1 MRIGRFTTKQRVLV
15 GAATAVLAAGAL
27 IVVWAGEDDA
37 ETVAGPD
44 TTLDH
49 ETTTTS
55 TTVPTTTSTTAAGE
69 TTTARPTTAAPRGR
83 VPGPV
88 PDVSANPSAGSGE
101 IAVRWGPA
109 TGATGYR
116 VLRSAPAGGR
126 FVVAAD
132 INVTTGAT
140 TEADGVTTIWSAN
153 HNYRP
158 GGPRLTTPDTS
169 PWFELI
175 DVGNGQRPALVQA
188 RGLQRRRPGPGVR
201 RLLLRPVVPAASVAG
216 DAHRAGEAD
225 DGGDGA
231 RPPAGRVARPGHP
244 GGAPARVTAQVFTA
258 APALTLRSRSPGWR
272 SGPSRCAPWA
282 PPTPPGGRAP

>member
-27 IVVWAGEDDA
+27 IVVWAEEDDA

-116 VLRSAPAGGR
+116 VLRSATAGGR

-175 DVGNGQRPALVQA
+175 DVGNDPRWFKLVAYNAAGQGPVSAAYYSVPSYPPPPLPGTPTEPVRPTTVA
-188 RGLQRRRPGPGVR
+188 PTE
-201 RLLLRPVVPAASVAG
+201 PVTPTTVATTTVATVPV
-216 DAHRAGEAD
+216 
-225 DGGDGA
+225 
-231 RPPAGRVARPGHP
+231 P
-244 GGAPARVTAQVFTA
+244 
-258 APALTLRSRSPGWR
+258 
-272 SGPSRCAPWA
+272 
-282 PPTPPGGRAP
+282 PPGA